1 MSSHFPRCSICN
13 SESVPAYATA
23 EYRMYRC
30 VSCGTAFVSP
40 VPSNEALSQFYE
52 KYHLSDDA
60 GGLYDAVESR
70 MQADFP
76 AKVDRILRVTAGK
89 PGRLLDVGCGK
100 GYFIKA
106 CADRGIAAEGID
118 LSETGIS
125 HAVSQLGVKAIAGD
139 LASKK
144 QELGLFDTVTFWAT
158 IEHLPDPVTMMR
170 HIRDVLKP
178 GGRLFVDTGIGNDW
192 LDKLLPGVVQW
203 YDPPQHL
210 FVFSLAGLKRALIEA
225 GFDVEEADPCFD
237 RSGLRKAIRIA
248 RGAVVATGLRAAA
261 TIGRMKPQSF
271 EVTRFPIGNL
281 ISAVA
286 VRREK

>member
-1 MSSHFPRCSICN
+1 MSSQFPRCSICDA
-13 SESVPAYATA
+13 ESVPAFATA

-30 VSCGTAFVSP
+30 SVCKTAFVSP
-40 VPSNEALSQFYE
+40 VPSNAELNEFYQ

-76 AKVDRILRVTAGK
+76 AKLDRILRVTAGK

-106 CADRGIAAEGID
+106 ANVRGIAAEGID
-118 LSETGIS
+118 LSETGIA
-125 HAVSQLGVKAIAGD
+125 HAVDQLGVKAMAGD
-139 LASKK
+139 IASKK

-158 IEHLPDPVTMMR
+158 IEHLPDPVATML
-170 HIRDVLKP
+170 HIRDLLKP
-178 GGRLFVDTGIGNDW
+178 GGRLFVDTGIGDDW
-192 LDKLLPGVVQW
+192 LDRTLPGVVQW

-210 FVFSLAGLKRALIEA
+210 FVFSLPGLTRALNKA
-225 GFDVEEADPCFD
+225 GFDVLEVDPCFD
-237 RSGLRKAIRIA
+237 RSCVRKFVRKVRA
-248 RGAVVATGLRAAA
+248 AVVAIGLRAAA
-261 TIGRMKPQSF
+261 ALGRMKPQGF
-271 EVTRFPIGNL
+271 QVTRFPIGNL

-286 VRREK
+286 VRRE